1 MSGASLLGPPR
12 QPFWAETATT
22 CVAKSAQNG
31 LAYLSGAVISVV
43 MPAYNEEDYLAQAVA
58 TVSRGLGERGID
70 HEIVI
75 VENGSTDA
83 TADVAK
89 HLMTERA
96 GVRAISLSAANYG
109 EALLEGFRQA
119 RGEIVV
125 NFDVDYFELAF
136 IDAAM
141 KRLGEDPSLTIV
153 VASKRAPG
161 ADDQRSALRRLV
173 TSVFSIVLRYGF
185 GLDVSDTHGMK
196 ALRREPLLAVLPS
209 CRFGGDL
216 FDTELILR
224 TERAG
229 LRVGE
234 IPVVVHETRPSRTPI
249 LKRSA
254 RTVAGLVRLRVA
266 LWGERRKK

>member
-1 MSGASLLGPPR
+1 
-12 QPFWAETATT
+12 
-22 CVAKSAQNG
+22 
-31 LAYLSGAVISVV
+31 
-43 MPAYNEEDYLAQAVA
+43 MPAYNEEDYLAAAVA
-58 TVSRGLGERGID
+58 AVSEGLTTRGHD

-75 VENGSTDA
+75 VENGSTDG
-83 TADVAK
+83 TAEVAK
-89 HLMTERA
+89 RLMNEYST
-96 GVRAISLSAANYG
+96 VRAISLEQANYG

-119 RGEIVV
+119 HGEIVV

-136 IDAAM
+136 VDAAV
-141 KRLGEDPSLTIV
+141 RRFADDPTLTVV

-161 ADDQRSALRRLV
+161 ADDQRSALRRFV
-173 TSVFSIVLRYGF
+173 TWVFSLVLRYGF
-185 GLDVSDTHGMK
+185 SLDVSDTHGMK

-234 IPVVVHETRPSRTPI
+234 IAVVVQETRPSRTPI

-254 RTVAGLVRLRVA
+254 RTVAGLVRLRLA
-266 LWGERRKK
+266 LWSERRQK